1 MNTQELFPHLIGQK
15 SAKRRLGFYLK
26 NYKASKIMPHLMFVA
41 PKGCGK
47 TTLAEATADVMMSSE
62 DPTKAKR
69 RLTINCSTIKNI
81 KQFFN
86 QIIIP
91 HVADKEVTVILDEAS
106 ELPKDVEMAL
116 LTILNPNKHNV
127 NTFSYEDYTVEFNFR
142 FQSFML
148 ATTEAQSI
156 FHALMDRCE
165 RVDLEEYSFEELGK
179 IVGIIA
185 TEVEFEDGLLDIIAP
200 VLRGNARQAQKM
212 ATHINSYLRSEDRSY
227 FTEKDWNI
235 LRYNLGTLPLGL
247 SSIELQILRLLAER
261 KESSL
266 TYLAAKTGLTKSC
279 IQRDFEMYLQKHNLM
294 EIGRA
299 GRSVTKKGHDYLT
312 DLEAYLES
320 EGKIDTAPKKKIVIQ
335 NKKPVRIKLPDSK
348 VIATN

>member
-1 MNTQELFPHLIGQK
+1 M
-15 SAKRRLGFYLK
+15 
-26 NYKASKIMPHLMFVA
+26 
-41 PKGCGK
+41 
-47 TTLAEATADVMMSSE
+47 
-62 DPTKAKR
+62 
-69 RLTINCSTIKNI
+69 
-81 KQFFN
+81 
-86 QIIIP
+86 
-91 HVADKEVTVILDEAS
+91 
-106 ELPKDVEMAL
+106 
-116 LTILNPNKHNV
+116 
-127 NTFSYEDYTVEFNFR
+127 
-142 FQSFML
+142 
-148 ATTEAQSI
+148 
-156 FHALMDRCE
+156 
-165 RVDLEEYSFEELGK
+165 
-179 IVGIIA
+179 
-185 TEVEFEDGLLDIIAP
+185 DIIAP